1 MKEKYYI
8 ARFGEGDYDYFRVKE
23 SELNEEEKK
32 TNKISELRAFHQAF
46 DNMVLSNNILEVLN
60 YNFESLVIYDEDFE
74 DYNEDYQL
82 FIVDPVYSEEQ
93 TIEIVKKTGC
103 HLYYNDELGNYIL
116 GVTDLGTSRDYVM
129 TDIELEE
136 EKT

>member
-1 MKEKYYI
+1 MEEKYYI
-8 ARFGEGDYDYFRVKE
+8 ARFGEGNYDYFRVME

-32 TNKISELRAFHQAF
+32 TNKASELTVFRRTF
-46 DNMVLSNNILEVLN
+46 DGMVLCNNILKVIN
-60 YNFESLVIYDEDFE
+60 YDYEDLTYEE
-74 DYNEDYQL
+74 DDDNEDYQL
-82 FIVDPVYSEEQ
+82 FIVDSQFCEE
-93 TIEIVKKTGC
+93 TMVKIVKKCGC
-103 HLYYNDELGNYIL
+103 HLYYSEALDNYIL